1 MIKRHINIIKHTIE
15 KYYYF
20 INDYNLFFNYL
31 IFLNSKLNCEIYSK
45 YPNPFKNSTIISI
58 DNRLISIKDKHF
70 FTEIN
75 LTDKQYPIIT
85 FTFYIDD
92 RKYQIRYRLSKS
104 NYNLTIN
111 LIPKEFNRIK
121 YQFIEKLKLTDK
133 PIFDPDFLPF

>member
-58 DNRLISIKDKHF
+58 DNRLISIKDKYF

-121 YQFIEKLKLTDK
+121 YQFIFYHFDK
-133 PIFDPDFLPF
+133 Q